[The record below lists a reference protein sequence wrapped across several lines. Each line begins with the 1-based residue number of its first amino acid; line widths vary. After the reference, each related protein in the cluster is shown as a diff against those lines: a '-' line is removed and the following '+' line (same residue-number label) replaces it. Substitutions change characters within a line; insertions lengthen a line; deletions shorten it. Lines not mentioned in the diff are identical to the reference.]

1 MGPHLTPPVASPFF
15 LLPCRLSL
23 CLQGAEQ
30 EGYHFPS
37 QSRAGFLNGALTV
50 TRGNL
55 RPAAAARRA
64 PSLSVPICAI
74 LQSGGKSYL
83 PGLEAGGG
91 GSWRRGGRLQVL
103 WVLQKAQ
110 GSVQQLVKIKGARRL
125 GLEPSK
131 AKGKAELPG
140 INHRVGLRLPH
151 IIGPSEDKRIPG
163 LPGPRTKESIIN
175 GNKIQSLF
183 LIKGNGL
190 NDAIFLFLNHVSTR
204 KPWSLEN
211 EKLFF
216 LPATLLARAVQHL
229 KTSGTLYTQVGQGI
243 PETKRNCQSQW
254 NIPDHFP

>member
-1 MGPHLTPPVASPFF
+1 MLFCPCSSEWGEAVTDSMGPHLTPPVASPFF

-110 GSVQQLVKIKGARRL
+110 GSVQQQLVGWTGFRVKSGMKKACLGIKKYQQ
-125 GLEPSK
+125 S
-131 AKGKAELPG
+131 
-140 INHRVGLRLPH
+140 
-151 IIGPSEDKRIPG
+151 SEG
-163 LPGPRTKESIIN
+163 
-175 GNKIQSLF
+175 
-183 LIKGNGL
+183 
-190 NDAIFLFLNHVSTR
+190 
-204 KPWSLEN
+204 
-211 EKLFF
+211 
-216 LPATLLARAVQHL
+216 
-229 KTSGTLYTQVGQGI
+229 
-243 PETKRNCQSQW
+243 
-254 NIPDHFP
+254 